1 RSAHHRDQPRT
12 DLRSR
17 RRQRRALHRRRRAR
31 RREPRPALRPR
42 SDRHH
47 HLHRWCLRSALQ
59 AHHRVPTAL
68 LRGRPRVGPA
78 PSRHRHRRSG
88 RVDVA
93 SGAVHAHRARAGRA
107 EPRPTAPIPVD
118 VPGARTRRPHRDGA
132 HRAPDPPPEH
142 RQAHDEALTD
152 AAGRR
157 RRPADSTA
165 DASCLVCY
173 VAGASMDR
181 RTPVLVGAGQVTNRR
196 ERVVSALDLMA
207 EAATAAFAD
216 AGGRIAKAIDAV
228 WVVHAMS
235 WQTTAPARRVAERL
249 ALPPGDRATTTIG
262 GNTPPW
268 LVARACDAVA
278 RGELTAV
285 LIVGAEA
292 IDSARRGPDQD
303 PANQDPGAR
312 DAAGVDVVIGDDRW
326 GVGPAEIA
334 VGIGAPAHLYPLFES
349 VLAARAGRSP
359 AHQRAWLGELLAP
372 MSERAAQH
380 RDLAWFPTPLTAEQI
395 AKPGEDNRLVAEPY
409 TKRMNSII
417 QVDQGAAL
425 VVTSLETVADL
436 GIPSDRVVFPWSAA
450 ECNDVFLPSERP
462 DLGRSPAIAA
472 AGAAALEAAGIG
484 IDDVACFD
492 LYSCFPSAMQ
502 IAADALG
509 VDPLDPR
516 GLTVTGAMPYFGG
529 PGN

>member
-1 RSAHHRDQPRT
+1 
-12 DLRSR
+12 
-17 RRQRRALHRRRRAR
+17 
-31 RREPRPALRPR
+31 
-42 SDRHH
+42 
-47 HLHRWCLRSALQ
+47 
-59 AHHRVPTAL
+59 
-68 LRGRPRVGPA
+68 
-78 PSRHRHRRSG
+78 
-88 RVDVA
+88 
-93 SGAVHAHRARAGRA
+93 
-107 EPRPTAPIPVD
+107 
-118 VPGARTRRPHRDGA
+118 
-132 HRAPDPPPEH
+132 
-142 RQAHDEALTD
+142 
-152 AAGRR
+152 
-157 RRPADSTA
+157 
-165 DASCLVCY
+165 
-173 VAGASMDR
+173 MDR

-529 PGN
+529 PGNNYATHAIATMMGCCRDQPGAVGLVTGLGWYITKHAIGLYAATPPPRGWRHADCRTDQARIDATAVPVADDTTGDAVIEAMTVIHDRNAGPTAAPVFARLGDGRRVVAAAADPHLPAALAGTTLVGATVRVRPGEGGHVYEPT